1 MQMEGNTVAAGKPQV
16 GIVKVSPEG
25 LIVAINAIISE
36 MLGWSPSEVIG
47 RPWDMMIHPEDRGEI
62 GRRIHEP
69 AADHLPHAIGRRLL
83 RKDGTTFDA
92 DLSIQRVEG
101 IEDHSRNTIVL
112 LHESAQRE
120 MLQHAVEASESL
132 SRSVLDSLP
141 GSVAVIDGA
150 GWIVAVNEGWRQFA
164 RENGGSSQDI
174 AGVGLNYFKSCEA
187 ASSDEEGS
195 SGAAINANIRMV
207 LEGKSPAYSLEYPCH
222 SATEQRWF
230 LMSVHRLRGSLAGA
244 VISHQSITQRR
255 VAEDKLRAS
264 EARLSAILDTAMV
277 GILTVDHRFR
287 IIAFNAEAE
296 VIFGYRADEVLGQ
309 PIDCLIP
316 VSQRSV
322 HSRHVAAFAE
332 GQSTHMA
339 MRNWREVNGLRKDGS
354 LVPLMAGLSKVTVE
368 GVTTMTVIFRDMT
381 DISDAERE
389 QVRLT
394 NERALELLKAETANL
409 AKSKFLATMSHEL
422 RTPLNAIIGFSALMR
437 SETFGPI
444 NNPTYSEYVAD
455 INTSGTHLLS
465 LINDI
470 LDLSRIEAGRFEYE
484 LQPLDPTLLLHE
496 AGSLLKS
503 LAIEKSVELVDPDSA
518 PLPSIHADRRATHQ
532 ILTNI
537 IGNAIK
543 FTNAGGRVLLQAES
557 ADDGMVALCVSDNGR
572 GIPAEKI
579 AELGQPFVQLGSAHT
594 RDQGGT
600 GLGLAICKSL
610 ARGMGGSIS
619 LESEVGQ
626 GTTVR
631 LLLPRERLP

>member
-1 MQMEGNTVAAGKPQV
+1 MQIDGNSVVTGKPQF

-25 LIVAINAIISE
+25 LIVAINTMISE
-36 MLGWSPSEVIG
+36 QLGWTPSEVIG
-47 RPWDMMIHPEDRGEI
+47 RPWDVMVHPEDRGEI
-62 GRRIHEP
+62 GQRIHEP
-69 AADHLPHAIGRRLL
+69 PADNLPHAIGRRLL
-83 RKDGTTFDA
+83 RKDGTTFEA
-92 DLSIQRVEG
+92 DLSIQRVTG
-101 IEDHSRNTIVL
+101 VEDHSRNTIVL
-112 LHESAQRE
+112 LHGSAQRE
-120 MLQHAVEASESL
+120 LLQHALEASESL

-141 GSVAVIDGA
+141 GSVAVIDDA
-150 GWIVAVNEGWRQFA
+150 GLIVAVNEGWRQFA
-164 RENGGSSQDI
+164 RENGGSRQDI
-174 AGVGLNYFKSCEA
+174 AGVGLNYFKICEA
-187 ASSDEEGS
+187 ACSNEEDAN
-195 SGAAINANIRMV
+195 GASINANIRMV
-207 LEGKSPAYSLEYPCH
+207 LSGKSPSYTLEYPCH
-222 SATEQRWF
+222 SPTEQRWF

-277 GILTVDHRFR
+277 GILTVDRQFR

-296 VIFGYRADEVLGQ
+296 VIFGYRADEVMGQ
-309 PIDCLIP
+309 QIDCLIP
-316 VSQRSV
+316 VSQRNI
-322 HSRHVAAFAE
+322 HGKHAAAFAE

-339 MRNWREVNGLRKDGS
+339 MRNWREVSGLRKDGT

-381 DISDAERE
+381 DISEAERE

-394 NERALELLKAETANL
+394 NEKALELLKAETANL

-437 SETFGPI
+437 SEAFGPI

-496 AGSLLKS
+496 AGSLLRS
-503 LAIEKSVELVDPDSA
+503 LAIEKSVDLIDPDCA
-518 PLPSIHADRRATHQ
+518 PVPAVRADRRATHQ

-543 FTNAGGRVLLQAES
+543 FTNAGGKVQLLVELTE
-557 ADDGMVALCVSDNGR
+557 DGMVALRVSDNGR

-579 AELGQPFVQLGSAHT
+579 AELGQPFVQLGSALT

-600 GLGLAICKSL
+600 GLGLAICRSL
-610 ARGMGGSIS
+610 AKGMGGSIT
-619 LESEVGQ
+619 LESELGK

-631 LLLPRERLP
+631 LLLPRDNNA